1 MTTLTASY
9 VVFVLIASMALV
21 QGMFVAA
28 FVRLLWLPRRR
39 NAFDSCPKA
48 AVILSVRGPDPFLEA
63 NMAALLDQDYSD
75 FTLFIIVDSA
85 EDSAWPYVNRVQRL
99 ALDRIVTMVL
109 KEPLATCSL
118 KCSSLAEVVEQLDE
132 SYEVVAFLDGDA
144 PPYRTWLRDLV
155 EPLGDV
161 GIGVTTGNRWYTP
174 KRSDWGSLV
183 RYFWNAGAVVQ
194 VWLNGITWAGSM
206 AMRRSVIL
214 EIGLMEAWRK
224 ALSVDATVV
233 RQMRAHG
240 YKTRFVPTVIMAN
253 QEEISL
259 SSFIPWA
266 ERQMVAAKSSGS
278 GWSIILLHATSI
290 AACIIGPLVILLF
303 GVVQSD
309 ARVVWLGFGA
319 MAAYWLGAII
329 STLVIERSMQRVF
342 RINEV
347 QSPWINGRVAFR
359 FLPGIVLSHLVYFR
373 TLWGACSKSRVSWRG
388 IEYDIL
394 GINDVRM
401 VAYYPYQVVAKRD
414 EIAESV
420 V

>member
-1 MTTLTASY
+1 MTTLTVSYFVFAS
-9 VVFVLIASMALV
+9 IASMALM

-28 FVRLLWLPRRR
+28 FVRQLWLPRRGKPSG
-39 NAFDSCPKA
+39 ASPKV

-63 NMAALLDQDYSD
+63 NMAALLDQDYSH
-75 FTLFIIVDSA
+75 FTLFIVVDSA
-85 EDSAWPYVNRVQRL
+85 EDSAWPFVNRVQSL
-99 ALDRIVTMVL
+99 APDRIVTMVL
-109 KEPLATCSL
+109 KDPLSTCSL
-118 KCSSLAEVVEQLDE
+118 KCSSLAEIAKQLDE
-132 SYEVVAFLDGDA
+132 SYEIVAFLDGDA

-155 EPLGDV
+155 EPLADAS
-161 GIGVTTGNRWYTP
+161 IGVTTGNRWYTP
-174 KRSDWGSLV
+174 KRGDWGSMV

-206 AMRRSVIL
+206 AMRRSVIF
-214 EIGLMEAWRK
+214 EVGLIEAWRR

-233 RQMRAHG
+233 RQMRTYG
-240 YKTRFVPTVIMAN
+240 YKTCFVPTVIMAN

-290 AACIIGPLVILLF
+290 AACSIAPLVILLLGIF
-303 GVVQSD
+303 QSD
-309 ARVVWLGFGA
+309 ARVLGLGLGA
-319 MAAYWLGAII
+319 MAAYWLGAML

-342 RINEV
+342 RLNDV
-347 QSPWINGRVAFR
+347 TSPGINGRVALR
-359 FLPGIVLSHLVYFR
+359 FVPGIVLSHLVYFR

-394 GINDVRM
+394 GLNDVRM
-401 VAYYPYQVVAKRD
+401 VAYYPYQVAARRD